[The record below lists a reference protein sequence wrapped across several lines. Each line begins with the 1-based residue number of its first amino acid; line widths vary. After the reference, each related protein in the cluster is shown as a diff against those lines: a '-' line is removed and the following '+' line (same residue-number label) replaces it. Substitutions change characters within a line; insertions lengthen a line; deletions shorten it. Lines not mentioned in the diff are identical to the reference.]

1 MNNFEKDEKA
11 KQYEDTMTPYS
22 LARRIIELEESQ
34 NKIKA
39 EAVREAR
46 ISCSYDD
53 IGNDCFDGEIKVC
66 LSKDLDEHANKL
78 ERGEL

>member
-1 MNNFEKDEKA
+1 MNNFELDEKA
-11 KQYEDTMTPYS
+11 KQYEDTMTPYA

-39 EAVREAR
+39 EAVREAAK
-46 ISCSYDD
+46 STAKCGDYW
-53 IGNDCFDGEIKVC
+53 E
-66 LSKDLDEHANKL
+66 DEHPFSLTSDLVYYANKL

>member
-1 MNNFEKDEKA
+1 MNNFELDEKA

-39 EAVREAR
+39 EAVQMAKN
-46 ISCSYDD
+46 YLLNNGFTYGAPYKLDD
-53 IGNDCFDGEIKVC
+53 LIK
-66 LSKDLDEHANKL
+66 EL

>member
-1 MNNFEKDEKA
+1 MNNFELDEKA
-11 KQYEDTMTPYS
+11 KQYEDTMTPYA

-39 EAVREAR
+39 DAVRE
-46 ISCSYDD
+46 CSEESFVDD
-53 IGNDCFDGEIKVC
+53 EVIYMMMQNR
-66 LSKDLDEHANKL
+66 ANKL

>member
-11 KQYEDTMTPYS
+11 KQYEDTMTPYA
-22 LARRIIELEESQ
+22 LARRIIELEESH

-39 EAVREAR
+39 EAEAVREAANSICYFR
-46 ISCSYDD
+46 GAYMNTATHEELI
-53 IGNDCFDGEIKVC
+53 
-66 LSKDLDEHANKL
+66 EHANKL